1 MLAPDEA
8 TKIED
13 PTERAKAVNA
23 AIDDHQ
29 AAIAELSRIRREAL
43 EELLGTGKTQGQIAT
58 ILNMSRSR
66 VSQLLSAGL
75 KPERAFLGSGR
86 LTIAVG
92 GKTEANRND
101 PGDVVS
107 AEAFGAYETL
117 ADLAR
122 SVGLD
127 ATYELV
133 PPPGNVR
140 LNRPDLIVLTN
151 PRLLPFLAQV
161 MEADPHLRYLHD
173 DDGWYI
179 RDETAEVDYRSPRDS
194 GESAD
199 YGYVGRLPRPDGKGT
214 FLYLAGTHAQGTLG
228 AAHFVANHLGDL
240 FKEVKNRRFSM
251 VVRCDFDPKDQRK
264 ILTSERVSPL
274 YRPEGA

>member
-1 MLAPDEA
+1 MLGPDEA
-8 TKIED
+8 TKIGD
-13 PTERAKAVNA
+13 PIKRAMAVNA

-43 EELLGTGKTQGQIAT
+43 EELIAGGMKPGQIADKLGMT
-58 ILNMSRSR
+58 RSR
-66 VSQLLSAGL
+66 VSQVLSAGL
-75 KPERAFLGSGR
+75 RPERGFLGNGR
-86 LTIAVG
+86 LTVAVG

-107 AEAFGAYETL
+107 AEAFAAYETL

-127 ATYELV
+127 ATFEVV
-133 PPPGNVR
+133 PPPGHVR

-161 MEADPHLRYLHD
+161 MEADPSLRYVFE
-173 DDGWYI
+173 DGHWII
-179 RDETAEVDYRSPRDS
+179 RDETQGVDYASPRDS
-194 GESAD
+194 GETAD

-228 AAHFVANHLGDL
+228 SAHYVANNLADL
-240 FKEVKNRRFSM
+240 YKEVRNRRFSM
-251 VVRCDFDPKDQRK
+251 VIKCEYDPNDQRK
-264 ILTSERVSPL
+264 ILSSERVSPL
-274 YRPEGA
+274 YKEGA